1 MAKKMWAGR
10 FEKATDKEVND
21 YNSSLPFDCKM
32 YSQDIEGSIAHSQ
45 MLAKQ
50 GVISDKDAEDMIA
63 IVRRTY
69 GKEGTNKLSEEDLD
83 LICNYIREHY

>member
-10 FEKATDKEVND
+10 FEKATDKDVND

-50 GVISDKDAEDMIA
+50 GVI
-63 IVRRTY
+63 RRAY
-69 GKEGTNKLSEEDLD
+69 
-83 LICNYIREHY
+83 

>member
-32 YSQDIEGSIAHSQ
+32 YSQDIEG
-45 MLAKQ
+45 LEP
-50 GVISDKDAEDMIA
+50 DK
-63 IVRRTY
+63 
-69 GKEGTNKLSEEDLD
+69 
-83 LICNYIREHY
+83 

>member
-32 YSQDIEGSIAHSQ
+32 YSQDIEGSIAAFDPKIIS
-45 MLAKQ
+45 LC
-50 GVISDKDAEDMIA
+50 VIFN
-63 IVRRTY
+63 R
-69 GKEGTNKLSEEDLD
+69 
-83 LICNYIREHY
+83 H